1 VNRSFK
7 NKDIMSVNMNIVLDI
22 TSVFRLEDTPLTE
35 PAVPID
41 PSTVSTGANV
51 VERTRIIYADAAGE
65 LTVGLWES
73 SPGAW
78 HIETVEEE
86 YIRLLYGEIRL
97 SDSKGGSR
105 HFGPGDSFFVPERF
119 RGVWESIGEVRK
131 IFVSLKRKRS

>member
-7 NKDIMSVNMNIVLDI
+7 NKEIMSVNTNVVLDI
-22 TSVFRLEDTPLTE
+22 TSVLRLEDTPLTE

-41 PSTVSTGANV
+41 PSTVPTGANIF
-51 VERTRIIYADAAGE
+51 ERTRILYADVTGE
-65 LTVGLWES
+65 MTVGLWES

-78 HIETVEEE
+78 RIETVEEE
-86 YIRLLYGEIRL
+86 YVRLLHGEIRL

-105 HFGPGDSFFVPERF
+105 HFKPGDSFFVPERF

-131 IFVSLKRKRS
+131 IFVSLKRKRG